1 MRKTLLWLLASLA
14 FVSLTSLADGAPLQ
28 VMSAP
33 NLLRVGT
40 AENVFVECQD
50 CTGADQ
56 TVHINVMNHPTKTKR
71 LATASVTL
79 TSADQFQ
86 KLIPTG
92 DFSKDPSIKQYV
104 YLQAQ
109 FPDRLLEKVVLV
121 SFQSG
126 YIFIQT
132 DKTIYTPNS
141 RVHFR
146 MFAVTPRMEPVERDD
161 ANQNDASIDIEF
173 VTPEGII
180 TPLDPVS
187 LKSGIHSGD
196 YQLNEIVSTGVWKVV
211 TKFHSN
217 PQQSFSAEF
226 EVKEYVLPS
235 FEVKLNPTSP
245 FFYVDDQ
252 ELTVNIKAMYLFG
265 QEVNGMAYVVF
276 GVINDGHKKSFP
288 SSLQRVQIERG
299 EGAVKLKREH
309 ITSTFEHI
317 EELVTKS
324 IFVAVSVLT
333 ENGGE
338 MVEAE
343 LRNIQ
348 IVTSPYTIH
357 FKKTPKYFKPG
368 MSFDVAVEVVNPDN
382 TPAQGVA
389 VVVEPGTVNGFT
401 ADNGMARLTINTGD
415 PQLTIT
421 AKTKDPRISSA
432 RQASATMK
440 ALPYITKSKNYIH
453 IGVDSAEVE
462 LGNNLKINLNLNR
475 RESHHNDITYL
486 IMSRGQLVQNGRY
499 KTSGQVL
506 ISLIVPITKDML
518 PSFRIIAYYHTNGNE
533 VVSDS
538 VWVDVKDS
546 CMGSLKLEP
555 SRTATSYEPRKM
567 FGLKVTGDPGAIVG
581 LVAVDKGV
589 YVLNNKHRLTQKKV
603 WDIVEKYDTGCTPG
617 GGKDGMSVFYDAGLL
632 FESNTASGTPY
643 RQELKCPAPSRRK
656 RETTIM
662 EVRTS
667 LLSNYKEKLQRD
679 CCLDGMRDT
688 LLSYSCERR
697 VEYIVDGEAC
707 AAAFLHCCRDME
719 NQRADSKVE
728 SLQLAR
734 SEEDDNSYIDSND
747 IVSRTKFP
755 ESWLWSDITLP
766 ACPGQNPWLPYSA
779 VRGEQLEVKAILH
792 NYSDDPA
799 TVRVDLIE
807 ENNVCSSASK
817 RGKYRQEVKMGGQT
831 TRSVPFII
839 IPMKEGEFQIEVKA
853 AVKDSSL
860 NDGIMKILRVVPEGV
875 LVKYPQIVILDPTKK
890 GVDGKQEEFITAGI
904 PKTNLVPNA
913 PTWTDISV
921 TGREQVSILVEN
933 AVSGSSMGSLIYQ
946 PSGCGEQ
953 NMIHM
958 TLPLIAAT
966 YLDKTLQWETV
977 GFQKRDEAIKH
988 IKTGYNRQLSYRK
1001 NDGSFA
1007 VWPKHQSSSWLTAY
1021 VAKVFAMANNLVAVQ
1036 SPHVCEAIKFLILN
1050 AQQPDGL
1057 FREVG
1062 RVIHGEM
1069 IGDVRGA
1076 DSDASMT
1083 AFCLIAMQES
1093 RTICDDSVG
1102 SLPGS
1107 IDKAVA
1113 YLERRLPSLTN
1124 PYAVAMTSYAMA
1136 NEHKMNREILYN
1148 FASPELNHWPTP
1160 KGRVYTLEAT
1170 AYALLA
1176 LVKIEAFEDARLV
1189 VRWFNKQQKV
1199 GGGYGSTQ
1207 ATMMVYQAIS
1217 EYWSSAKEPEYDL
1230 NVDIL
1235 LPGRAK
1241 PEKYHFNRDNH
1252 YATRTSKM
1260 VSLYY
1265 ALPKQKES
1273 DCQKFNLS
1281 VQLIPGVSRTIAK
1294 YEMDKVLSDRGSL
1307 IIYLDKVSHTRP
1319 EEIIFRVH
1327 QKMKVG
1333 VLQPAAVSVYEYY
1346 EQTHCVQFYHP
1357 ERKGGKLLRLCRD
1370 DECTCAEENCSMQK
1384 KEKISN
1390 DQRTAKACESTQTSK
1405 IDFVYKVKLE
1415 RFEDG
1420 LSTDIYTML
1429 VLKIIKEG
1437 TFDVGPLNKLR
1448 TFLSYPH
1455 CRESL
1460 DLVQGKTY
1468 LIMGTSGDVHR
1479 DDAHQTY
1486 QYVLGERTWIEY
1498 WPIEAE
1504 CQADEHKP
1512 TCLGMEEMVQ
1522 QYQHFGCRG
1531 ASEESAMA
1539 KVQVLNVAVLDNPSP
1554 FGNPFQFEIT
1564 FECMEDL
1571 PEDLEWK
1578 IIYVGSAESEEY
1590 DQVLDSVLVGPVPAG
1605 RHMFVFQAD
1614 APNTGLIPETDAVG
1628 VTVVLITC
1636 TYRGQEFIRI
1646 GYYVNNEYTDPELRE
1661 NPPLKPDYAQLLR
1674 NILASNPRVTRFH
1687 INWEGSADK
1696 MEDGENVDPSPNISG
1711 MLPPSCLPGKMP
1723 PIGLMPENSMDCM

>member
-14 FVSLTSLADGAPLQ
+14 FVSLTSLADGAPME

-50 CTGADQ
+50 CTGEDKR
-56 TVHINVMNHPTKTKR
+56 VEIHVLSHPTKNIR

-79 TSADQFQ
+79 TSTNEFQ
-86 KLIPTG
+86 ALVQIMIPAG

-109 FPDRLLEKVVLV
+109 FPGRLLEKVVMV

-141 RVHFR
+141 KVHYR

-161 ANQNDASIDIEF
+161 ANQKDASIAIEF

-180 TPLDPVS
+180 LALDPVS

-196 YQLNEIVSTGVWKVV
+196 YQLAEIVSTGLWKVV

-235 FEVKLNPTSP
+235 FEVKLNPTSS
-245 FFYVDDQ
+245 FFYVDDPD
-252 ELTVNIKAMYLFG
+252 LTVDIKATYLFG

-276 GVINDGHKKSFP
+276 GVINDGQKKSFP
-288 SSLQRVQIERG
+288 SSLQRVQIEEG
-299 EGAVKLKREH
+299 VGAVTLKREH
-309 ITSTFEHI
+309 ITTTFKNI

-324 IFVAVSVLT
+324 IYVAVSVLT

-348 IVTSPYTIH
+348 IVKSPYTIH

-382 TPAQGVA
+382 TPAKGVA
-389 VVVEPGTVNGFT
+389 VVVEPGPVTGTTEN
-401 ADNGMARLTINTGD
+401 NGMARLTINTGGH

-421 AKTKDPRISSA
+421 AKTNDLRISQT
-432 RQASATMK
+432 RQASATMT
-440 ALPYITKSKNYIH
+440 ALPYITRSKNYIH
-453 IGVDSAEVE
+453 IGVDSAEVQ

-475 RESHHNDITYL
+475 QESHNTDITYL
-486 IMSRGQLVQNGRY
+486 IMSRGQLVQKGRH

-506 ISLIVPITKDML
+506 ISLTVLVTKDML
-518 PSFRIIAYYHTNGNE
+518 PSFRIIAYYHTNANE

-555 SRTATSYEPRKM
+555 SRPTPSYEPRKM

-617 GGKDGMSVFYDAGLL
+617 GGKDSMSVFYDAGLL
-632 FESNTASGTPY
+632 FESNTASRTAY
-643 RQELKCPAPSRRK
+643 RQELNCPAPSRRK

-662 EVRTS
+662 DVRTS
-667 LLSNYKEKLQRD
+667 LLSNYTEKLQRD

-688 LLSYSCERR
+688 LLSYTCERR

-707 AAAFLHCCRDME
+707 AAAFLHCCKEME

-734 SEEDDNSYIDSND
+734 SEEDDNSYMDSNE

-755 ESWLWSDITLP
+755 ESWLWSDIILP
-766 ACPGQNPWLPYSA
+766 ACPGRKRCETTSVTKDVPLQDSITTWQFTGISLSTTHGICVGDSLEVIVRKQFFIDLRLPYSA

-792 NYSDDPA
+792 NYSPDPV

-807 ENNVCSSASK
+807 EDNVCSSASK
-817 RGKYRQEVKMGGQT
+817 RGKYRQEVRIGAQS

-839 IPMKEGEFQIEVKA
+839 IPMKEGEFRIEVKA

-860 NDGIMKILRVVPEGV
+860 NDGIMKTLRVVPEGV
-875 LVKYPQIVILDPTKK
+875 LVKEPQIVIIDPTNKGLDGEQVVIINSGIAKK
-890 GVDGKQEEFITAGI
+890 D
-904 PKTNLVPNA
+904 LVPNT
-913 PTWTDISV
+913 PTSTQISV
-921 TGREQVSILVEN
+921 TGREQVSALVEN
-933 AVSGSSMGSLIYQ
+933 AVSGNSMGTLIRQ

-953 NMIHM
+953 NMMSM

-966 YLDKTLQWETV
+966 YLDKTNQWETV
-977 GFQKRDEAIKH
+977 GFEKRNEALQH
-988 IKTGYNRQLSYRK
+988 IRTGYNTELTYRK
-1001 NDGSFA
+1001 TDGSFA
-1007 VWPKHQSSSWLTAY
+1007 AFPERPSSSWLTAY
-1021 VAKVFAMANNLVAVQ
+1021 VAKVFAMANNLEAVHR
-1036 SPHVCEAIKFLILN
+1036 PHICEAIKFLILN

-1057 FREVG
+1057 FRELNA
-1062 RVIHGEM
+1062 VIHGEM
-1069 IGDVRGA
+1069 MGDVQGSDA
-1076 DSDASMT
+1076 DASMT

-1093 RTICDDSVG
+1093 RTLCAASVS

-1136 NEHKMNREILYN
+1136 NENKMNRKILYK
-1148 FASPELNHWPTP
+1148 FASPEFNHWYTP
-1160 KGRVYTLEAT
+1160 KGRIYTLEAT

-1176 LVKIEAFEDARLV
+1176 LVKAKAFEDARPV
-1189 VRWFNKQQKV
+1189 VRWFNEQQFV

-1207 ATMMVYQAIS
+1207 ATIMVYQAIS
-1217 EYWSSAKEPEYDL
+1217 EYWSNAEEPDYDL

-1241 PEKYHFNRDNH
+1241 PDKYNFNRDNH
-1252 YATRTSKM
+1252 YATRTSKINDINQNVTVTARGSGEATVTM

-1281 VQLIPGVSRTIAK
+1281 VQLIPEKMDEDEKIYKLRIEVLYKDKERDATMSILDIGLLTGFTANTKDLDLLSKGHARTISK
-1294 YEMDKVLSDRGSL
+1294 YEMDKVLSERGSL
-1307 IIYLDKVSHTRP
+1307 ILYLDKVSHTRP

-1346 EQTHCVQFYHP
+1346 DQTHCVQFYHP
-1357 ERKGGKLLRLCRD
+1357 ERKGGQLLRLCRGH
-1370 DECTCAEENCSMQK
+1370 ECTCAEENCSMQK

-1390 DQRTAKACESTQTSK
+1390 DQRTAKACESTETSK
-1405 IDFVYKVKLE
+1405 IDFVYKMKLE
-1415 RFEDG
+1415 VFEDG
-1420 LSTDIYTML
+1420 LSTDIYTMR
-1429 VLKIIKEG
+1429 VLEVIKEG

-1460 DLVQGKTY
+1460 ELDVGKTY
-1468 LIMGTSGDVHR
+1468 LIMGTSDDIHR
-1479 DDAHQTY
+1479 DDTHQTY

-1498 WPIEAE
+1498 WPTEAE
-1504 CQADEHKP
+1504 CQADEHRP
-1512 TCLGMEEMVQ
+1512 TCLGMEEMVNT
-1522 QYQHFGCRG
+1522 YQLFGCQ
-1531 ASEESAMA
+1531 M
-1539 KVQVLNVAVLDNPSP
+1539 
-1554 FGNPFQFEIT
+1554 
-1564 FECMEDL
+1564 
-1571 PEDLEWK
+1571 
-1578 IIYVGSAESEEY
+1578 
-1590 DQVLDSVLVGPVPAG
+1590 
-1605 RHMFVFQAD
+1605 
-1614 APNTGLIPETDAVG
+1614 
-1628 VTVVLITC
+1628 
-1636 TYRGQEFIRI
+1636 
-1646 GYYVNNEYTDPELRE
+1646 
-1661 NPPLKPDYAQLLR
+1661 
-1674 NILASNPRVTRFH
+1674 
-1687 INWEGSADK
+1687 
-1696 MEDGENVDPSPNISG
+1696 
-1711 MLPPSCLPGKMP
+1711 
-1723 PIGLMPENSMDCM
+1723 

>member
-14 FVSLTSLADGAPLQ
+14 FVSLTSLADGAPLE

-50 CTGADQ
+50 CKGADKR
-56 TVHINVMNHPTKTKR
+56 VEIHVMNHPTKNKR

-79 TSADQFQ
+79 TGANKFQ
-86 KLIPTG
+86 ELVQIMIPTG

-132 DKTIYTPNS
+132 DKTLYTPNS

-146 MFAVTPRMEPVERDD
+146 MFAVTPSMEPVERDD
-161 ANQNDASIDIEF
+161 DNQKDASIDIEF

-180 TPLDPVS
+180 LSLDPVS

-196 YQLNEIVSTGVWKVV
+196 YQLAEIVSIGLWKVV

-276 GVINDGHKKSFP
+276 GVMNDGEKKSFP
-288 SSLQRVQIERG
+288 SSLQRVPIERG
-299 EGAVKLKREH
+299 VGAVKLKREH
-309 ITSTFEHI
+309 ITRTFENI

-382 TPAQGVA
+382 TPARGVA

-401 ADNGMARLTINTGD
+401 ADNGMARLTINTRD

-421 AKTKDPRISSA
+421 AKTNDPRISST

-475 RESHHNDITYL
+475 QESHDNDITYL
-486 IMSRGQLVQNGRY
+486 IMSRGQLVQKGRY
-499 KTSGQVL
+499 ETRGQVL

-555 SRTATSYEPRKM
+555 SRPAPSYEPRRM

-662 EVRTS
+662 DVRTS

-688 LLSYSCERR
+688 LLSYTCERR

-707 AAAFLHCCRDME
+707 AAAFLHCCKDME

-734 SEEDDNSYIDSND
+734 SEEDDNSYIDSNE

-766 ACPGQNPWLPYSA
+766 ACPGRNPCDTTSLTKDVPLQDSITTWQFTGISLSTTHGICVGDPLEVIVRKEFFIDLRLPYSA

-792 NYSDDPA
+792 NYSPDPA

-807 ENNVCSSASK
+807 EDNVCSSASK
-817 RGKYRQEVKMGGQT
+817 RGKYRQEVKIGAQT

-839 IPMKEGEFQIEVKA
+839 IPMKEGEFRIEVKA

-875 LVKYPQIVILDPTKK
+875 LVKDPKIVILDPTNK
-890 GVDGKQEEFITAGI
+890 GVDGEQEEIINSGI
-904 PKTNLVPNA
+904 AKKDLVPNT
-913 PTWTDISV
+913 PTSTQISV
-921 TGREQVSILVEN
+921 TEQVSVLVEN
-933 AVSGSSMGSLIYQ
+933 AVSGNSMGSLIYQ

-966 YLDKTLQWETV
+966 YLDKTNQWETV
-977 GFQKRDEAIKH
+977 GFQKRNEALQH
-988 IKTGYNRQLSYRK
+988 IKTGYNQELTYRK
-1001 NDGSFA
+1001 TDGSFA
-1007 VWPKHQSSSWLTAY
+1007 AFPKRRSSSWLTAY

-1036 SPHVCEAIKFLILN
+1036 TPHICEAIKFLILN
-1050 AQQPDGL
+1050 AQQPDGI
-1057 FREVG
+1057 FKEDG
-1062 RVIHGEM
+1062 PVIHGEM
-1069 IGDVRGA
+1069 IVH
-1076 DSDASMT
+1076 SDASMT

-1093 RTICDDSVG
+1093 RTICAASVG

-1136 NEHKMNREILYN
+1136 NENKMNREILYN

-1176 LVKIEAFEDARLV
+1176 LVKTQAFEDARPV

-1241 PEKYHFNRDNH
+1241 PERYNFNRDNH
-1252 YATRTSKM
+1252 YATRTSKINDINQNVKVTAKGSGEATVTM

-1281 VQLIPGVSRTIAK
+1281 VQLIPEKMDEDEKIYKLRIEVLYKDKERDAAMSILDIGLLTGFTVDTKDLDLLSKGHARSIAK

-1307 IIYLDKVSHTRP
+1307 ILYLDKVSHTRP

-1333 VLQPAAVSVYEYY
+1333 VLQPAAVSVYEYMS
-1346 EQTHCVQFYHP
+1346 FYHP
-1357 ERKGGKLLRLCRD
+1357 ERKGGQLLRLCRD

-1415 RFEDG
+1415 MFEDG

-1429 VLKIIKEG
+1429 VLEVIKEG

-1460 DLVQGKTY
+1460 DLVAGKTY
-1468 LIMGTSGDVHR
+1468 LIMGTSDDIHR

-1504 CQADEHKP
+1504 CQADEHRP

-1522 QYQHFGCRG
+1522 QYQLFGC
-1531 ASEESAMA
+1531 
-1539 KVQVLNVAVLDNPSP
+1539 Q
-1554 FGNPFQFEIT
+1554 Q
-1564 FECMEDL
+1564 
-1571 PEDLEWK
+1571 
-1578 IIYVGSAESEEY
+1578 
-1590 DQVLDSVLVGPVPAG
+1590 
-1605 RHMFVFQAD
+1605 
-1614 APNTGLIPETDAVG
+1614 
-1628 VTVVLITC
+1628 
-1636 TYRGQEFIRI
+1636 
-1646 GYYVNNEYTDPELRE
+1646 
-1661 NPPLKPDYAQLLR
+1661 
-1674 NILASNPRVTRFH
+1674 
-1687 INWEGSADK
+1687 
-1696 MEDGENVDPSPNISG
+1696 
-1711 MLPPSCLPGKMP
+1711 
-1723 PIGLMPENSMDCM
+1723 